1 MKKLEFH
8 ALPSEVVSLANKIV
22 KEEITQTQFEYLVQ
36 SKKIDEDQLYD
47 AVDHINNEINKGIL
61 FFGLLTIFMTL
72 SVFGILGTLSI

>member
-36 SKKIDEDQLYD
+36 SKKIDEDQ
-47 AVDHINNEINKGIL
+47 
-61 FFGLLTIFMTL
+61 
-72 SVFGILGTLSI
+72 